1 MKKGNKAAGQRR
13 VAGLKRKAEE
23 PFLAAA
29 RCGLLEH
36 FFLEEWFIFYD
47 RCSMHPT
54 FHEMMD
60 ILSNHWDISVR
71 KASVCKLWMRQ
82 KTQKQVCL
90 PKINEKHLQSEV
102 IFIGSNGK
110 IYRAATSEIS

>member
-1 MKKGNKAAGQRR
+1 MKKGNKAAGRRR

-36 FFLEEWFIFYD
+36 FFLEWYIFYD
-47 RCSMHPT
+47 RFSMHPT

-60 ILSNHWDISVR
+60 MLSNHWDKSVR
-71 KASVCKLWMRQ
+71 KAFLCK
-82 KTQKQVCL
+82 
-90 PKINEKHLQSEV
+90 S
-102 IFIGSNGK
+102 
-110 IYRAATSEIS
+110 